1 MAFIEKNGWKVIIK
15 GKDEVFD
22 VDFDYISF
30 LKGATIIT
38 SEWAGDLISNHSF
51 SNQKT
56 TVWLEG
62 GQNGKEYIITNVI
75 TTDTQ
80 LTISRSFKVHI
91 KEHLLW
97 FQNTYMEEI
106 H

>member
-91 KEHLLW
+91 KEHLL
-97 FQNTYMEEI
+97 
-106 H
+106 